1 MSKLL
6 INKVWFVAF
15 VGAMLVVFAG
25 CEAAKPADEVESG
38 AKKVATY
45 EGGEITQGELDEQLK
60 LFAQQSGAGEIPKD
74 SPQYDAAIQ
83 QIMPQLVSVEMATAY
98 AEENGIE
105 VSDKEVDK
113 ELDTIKEQV
122 AQQAQASGQ
131 DLGKEEAFK
140 QALEQAGISED
151 DLRNDIREQLPLQK
165 VQARVTG
172 DGKPSEKEIQAY
184 YDENKEAQ
192 FTNPE
197 QRCVRHILFNKDQEQ
212 KAEDVKAELEDGG
225 DFAKLAKENSQ
236 DPGSAENGGDLG
248 CQGEGAYV
256 PNFEKAVFGA
266 EEGELLGPVETEF
279 GYHVIEV
286 TDIKEQNI
294 TPLEEVSTQISDQL
308 SQEQQVAEFE
318 KWIQDQE
325 KKRNL
330 KYLPGY
336 DPQQAQEQAPEGQ
349 EQPSQE

>member
-6 INKVWFVAF
+6 IDKVWFVAL
-15 VGAMLVVFAG
+15 VGAVLVVFVG
-25 CEAAKPADEVESG
+25 CEAAQPAEEVESG

-45 EGGEITQGELDEQLK
+45 DGGEITQDELNEQLD

-98 AEENGIE
+98 ARENNIE
-105 VSDKEVDK
+105 VSDREVNR

-131 DLGKEEAFK
+131 DLGKEEAFG
-140 QALEQAGISED
+140 QALEQAGISEE
-151 DLRNDIREQLPLQK
+151 DLRGDIREQLPLQK
-165 VQARVTG
+165 VQERVTG
-172 DGKPSEKEIQAY
+172 DGEPSEEEIQTY

-197 QRCVRHILFNKDQEQ
+197 QRCVRHILFNEDQEG
-212 KAEDVKAELEDGG
+212 KAEDVKAELKDGG
-225 DFAKLAKENSQ
+225 DFAKLAEENSQ
-236 DPGSAENGGDLG
+236 DPGSAENGGNLG

-266 EEGELLGPVETEF
+266 EKGDLLGPVETEF

-286 TDIKEQNI
+286 TDVQEQNV
-294 TPLEEVSTQISDQL
+294 TPLDEVSTQISDQL
-308 SQEQQVAEFE
+308 SQERQAVEFE
-318 KWIQDQE
+318 NWIEEQKE
-325 KKRNL
+325 KRDL

-336 DPQQAQEQAPEGQ
+336 DPEQVQVEAPEGQ
-349 EQPSQE
+349 GQPSQE